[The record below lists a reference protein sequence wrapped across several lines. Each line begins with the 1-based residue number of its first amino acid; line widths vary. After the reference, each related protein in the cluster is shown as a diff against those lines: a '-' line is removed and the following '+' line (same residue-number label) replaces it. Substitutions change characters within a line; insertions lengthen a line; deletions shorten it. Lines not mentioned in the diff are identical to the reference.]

1 MKIVFVN
8 RFAWPDHSATSQM
21 LSDLAFGL
29 ARTGYG
35 VGVITSR
42 QRYDDPGAELPASE
56 TVDGVAICR
65 IWTSRFGRGR
75 MAGRALDYLT
85 FYASAAIA
93 VLRIV
98 RRGDVVVVK
107 TDPPLLSVVIGP
119 VARMRGAFVVNWW
132 QDVFP
137 EVATALG
144 VRGFVGMLG
153 TTARAL
159 RNGSLRRAT
168 MNVAIGERMARH
180 LEAQGTPRTRI
191 AIIHNWADGD
201 AVTPVD
207 SESNSL
213 RGRWGL
219 AGKFVVGYSGNLGR
233 VHDSKTLI
241 DAADRLRSDSDIVFL
256 FIGGGHQ
263 LDAMRRDIASRG
275 LTDRFM
281 FLPYQPREELRESLG
296 VPDVHWLSLRPELE
310 GLVVP
315 SKLYGILAAGRPVIM
330 VGAADGEVGAIV
342 RAAGCGLC
350 VEQGDG
356 AGLAAAIARLRSE
369 SGQRGEMG
377 GNARQLLTARFDKAL
392 ALQAW
397 RRCLGEAGCGVDPQG

>member
-29 ARTGYG
+29 ARAGYDIG
-35 VGVITSR
+35 VVTSR

-56 TVDGVAICR
+56 TVDGVAIYR

-85 FYASAAIA
+85 FYLSAAIA

-144 VRGFVGMLG
+144 VRGFGGMLG
-153 TTARAL
+153 TMARAL

-168 MNVAIGERMARH
+168 MNVAIGERMASAPRSAGGSANPDCDH
-180 LEAQGTPRTRI
+180 PQLGGRRCRDAGRFGIESPSRTAGAWPGSSSSATPEISAACTT
-191 AIIHNWADGD
+191 AM
-201 AVTPVD
+201 
-207 SESNSL
+207 
-213 RGRWGL
+213 
-219 AGKFVVGYSGNLGR
+219 
-233 VHDSKTLI
+233 TLI

-263 LDAMRRDIASRG
+263 LDAMRRGIESRG

-342 RAAGCGLC
+342 RAAGCGVC

-369 SGQRGEMG
+369 SGQRMDMG
-377 GNARQLLTARFDKAL
+377 GNARQLLTARFDKAI

-397 RRCLGEAGCGVDPQG
+397 RRCLGEAGCGVDP